1 MEYVN
6 FTNLIDKASKMKTT
20 LLTLLICI
28 GLGNAFAQT
37 TSLNQY
43 DSANKQN
50 GRWLVYL
57 DANGAKVKDST
68 MAVYKRYTW
77 FDHGVNVYPM
87 GWLTEKGGKIETTGA
102 PAEKGKIVL
111 LNGEYKGYDKDG
123 KLKFVHVF
131 DNGNYI
137 SYKEYFPS
145 GTMQT
150 FFDYTKHCDG
160 QEHSWYMYSYDET
173 GKLILENC
181 TKKGADGKWPRMKG

>member
-1 MEYVN
+1 
-6 FTNLIDKASKMKTT
+6 MKTT

-37 TSLNQY
+37 ASLNQY

-50 GRWLVYL
+50 GRWLLYL

-68 MAVYKRYTW
+68 TAVYKRYTW
-77 FDHGVNVYPM
+77 FDHGVNTQPM
-87 GWLTEKGGKIETTGA
+87 GTFINSDGKIETTGA

-111 LNGEYKGYDKDG
+111 LNGEYKCYSKQGRLFAIHK
-123 KLKFVHVF
+123 F

-137 SYKEYFPS
+137 SYTEYYPS
-145 GTMQT
+145 GTIHT
-150 FFDYTKHCDG
+150 FFDYTKHIDG
-160 QEHSWYMYSYDET
+160 QEHSWYMAVYDDT
-173 GKLILENC
+173 GKLINEDY